1 MVFLF
6 AQGMYNIS
14 GANTVLGIRV
24 RSIKRLNYHY
34 VSSFGLAFLYVL
46 SIGNFHLSIQ
56 THSSFGLSHQ
66 SSISDVI
73 KLNIHHLVSHA
84 FTSSPLITG
93 TYGDMHICKISYKEY
108 RGSFQIHF

>member
-34 VSSFGLAFLYVL
+34 VSSFELAFLYAL
-46 SIGNFHLSIQ
+46 SIVNFHLSIQ
-56 THSSFGLSHQ
+56 SHFSFGLSHQ

-73 KLNIHHLVSHA
+73 KLNIHRLVSHA
-84 FTSSPLITG
+84 FTSSPLIIT
-93 TYGDMHICKISYKEY
+93 TWRHAHMQTFI
-108 RGSFQIHF
+108 